1 MDSGDYLGYIDRF
14 WRRQPFCFVASTH
27 AKTETV
33 VQKWKLNPKIE
44 ETTKSWTRTK
54 TNQNNH
60 VIF

>member
-1 MDSGDYLGYIDRF
+1 MESGDYLGYIDRF

-44 ETTKSWTRTK
+44 E
-54 TNQNNH
+54 
-60 VIF
+60 